1 MPWETPAAGATLP
14 GHHGPRPRGHEKLK
28 PAARSARSTGPGH
41 AGTRHRQH
49 LTRRPGHHGPRPRGH
64 EGTAFIERSQV
75 MRGRAFRSGGL
86 HSDCRR
92 TVRAMRDDSLRL
104 ARPRGVGVAGSL
116 DNSLRR
122 RRVRSPGQQGTRGA
136 PRCRRPAGRERQ
148 PGTAGPALFG
158 LLGPCC
164 NSPSGVVPQR
174 GQMVDSREGFGPRGR
189 ALALTPARVVVRQ
202 GPAPRGRA
210 LALTPARVVVRQGP
224 RSCVGRKRWFQ
235 VGLLRVFGVFESPG
249 SRLRPGSGRPE
260 FPWTDL
266 EPEGTVGAPG
276 AEGAGSGPK
285 SPPDAAT
292 HWRSP
297 QGAGRGAPDGA
308 RHLAR
313 PGARVEWQGHADEYR
328 RRHTMS
334 GRPRGAG
341 RNVNVPS
348 QRERTFLPSFWG

>member
-1 MPWETPAAGATLP
+1 MGR
-14 GHHGPRPRGHEKLK
+14 RPR
-28 PAARSARSTGPGH
+28 R
-41 AGTRHRQH
+41 AG
-49 LTRRPGHHGPRPRGH
+49 RRPRRAGWTTALGHRPARGRDRAQTGGTARMKTTSASAGGADVDAVGDSGGGGHPARTSRAQATRAREAEACCPFRSVHGPRPRGH

-210 LALTPARVVVRQGP
+210 SGGKGGSRSASWGP
-224 RSCVGRKRWFQ
+224 LGS
-235 VGLLRVFGVFESPG
+235 LRV
-249 SRLRPGSGRPE
+249 
-260 FPWTDL
+260 
-266 EPEGTVGAPG
+266 PG
-276 AEGAGSGPK
+276 A
-285 SPPDAAT
+285 D
-292 HWRSP
+292 
-297 QGAGRGAPDGA
+297 
-308 RHLAR
+308 
-313 PGARVEWQGHADEYR
+313 
-328 RRHTMS
+328 
-334 GRPRGAG
+334 
-341 RNVNVPS
+341 
-348 QRERTFLPSFWG
+348 

>member
-1 MPWETPAAGATLP
+1 MPWETPAAEATLP
-14 GHHGPRPRGHEKLK
+14 GHHEPRPRGHEKLK
-28 PAARSARSTGPGH
+28 PCCPFRSV
-41 AGTRHRQH
+41 
-49 LTRRPGHHGPRPRGH
+49 HGPRPRGH

-174 GQMVDSREGFGPRGR
+174 GQMVDSREG
-189 ALALTPARVVVRQ
+189 
-202 GPAPRGRA
+202 PAPRGRA

-224 RSCVGRKRWFQ
+224 RSCVGWKRWFQ
-235 VGLLRVFGVFESPG
+235 VGLLGVFGVFESPG

-266 EPEGTVGAPG
+266 EPKGTVGV
-276 AEGAGSGPK
+276 AGGGRRRQRPEES
-285 SPPDAAT
+285 
-292 HWRSP
+292 
-297 QGAGRGAPDGA
+297 AGRRDP
-308 RHLAR
+308 LALPSGSR
-313 PGARVEWQGHADEYR
+313 PWSIRWGSTSG
-328 RRHTMS
+328 TS
-334 GRPRGAG
+334 GRPRGVAG
-341 RNVNVPS
+341 AR
-348 QRERTFLPSFWG
+348 R

>member
-1 MPWETPAAGATLP
+1 MGRRPRRAGRRPRRAGWTTALGHRPARGRDRAHEDDVGLSGRSRRRCRGRLRRRRPPCP
-14 GHHGPRPRGHEKLK
+14 GVVHGPRPRGHEKLK

-49 LTRRPGHHGPRPRGH
+49 LTRRPGRHGPRPRGH
-64 EGTAFIERSQV
+64 EGAAFIERSQV

-174 GQMVDSREGFGPRGR
+174 GQMVDSREG
-189 ALALTPARVVVRQ
+189 LAVVRWLS
-202 GPAPRGRA
+202 PR
-210 LALTPARVVVRQGP
+210 LAWSYVRDPPLAVVRRAEKVVP
-224 RSCVGRKRWFQ
+224 
-235 VGLLRVFGVFESPG
+235 
-249 SRLRPGSGRPE
+249 GRP
-260 FPWTDL
+260 
-266 EPEGTVGAPG
+266 PG
-276 AEGAGSGPK
+276 G
-285 SPPDAAT
+285 
-292 HWRSP
+292 
-297 QGAGRGAPDGA
+297 
-308 RHLAR
+308 L
-313 PGARVEWQGHADEYR
+313 
-328 RRHTMS
+328 
-334 GRPRGAG
+334 
-341 RNVNVPS
+341 
-348 QRERTFLPSFWG
+348 WGL